1 MADVQQIAI
10 GALQGLGASTV
21 FILVL
26 FIGFCVIV
34 GFTKVKRT
42 AGNAPV
48 VKSLEESLSHRPVA
62 YLLPTAPRGPAD
74 QLASPELREK
84 H

>member
-74 QLASPELREK
+74 HLASPELREK